1 MSFNFDEIINR
12 QKTDCVKHD
21 GLKLFLNAED
31 CLPMW
36 VADMDFKSPP
46 CIVNAIKKRLEHE
59 IFGYTIRTDR
69 FYNSI
74 VNWMQKRHNW
84 AINKEWISFSPGVVA
99 GFSIAIESLT
109 EPGDALIIQSP
120 VYFPFF
126 QTITDTGRKVIYNP
140 LKLENGRMTIDF
152 EDFKS
157 KLTPNVKMLLL
168 CNPHNPGG
176 RVWKRNE
183 LEQLAEICLANNMMV
198 ISDEIHADIVFAPS
212 KHIPFAS
219 LNDEIAEKT
228 LTVMSHS
235 KTFNVAG
242 LTTSF
247 VITQNAGMLK
257 KFNKGLHIPHLHMGN
272 IFGTEALIA
281 AYNEGEPWLNEL
293 LIYLEKNIS
302 YVDNFLKNEIP
313 LLKLIIPESTYLLW
327 IDCRELK
334 MNPKELNE
342 FFITKAKVAI
352 NEGSM
357 FGPGGEGFIRINVGC
372 PIAIVEKALNQIKMA
387 LNSY

>member
-1 MSFNFDEIINR
+1 MSFDFDEIINR
-12 QKTDCVKHD
+12 KNTDCVKHD
-21 GLKLFLNAED
+21 GMKLFLNAEE

-46 CIVNAIKKRLEHE
+46 CIVDAIKKRLEHE
-59 IFGYTIRTDR
+59 VFGYTIRTDR

-74 VNWMQKRHNW
+74 VNWMQKRHGW
-84 AINKEWISFSPGVVA
+84 EIKKEWISFSPGVVA
-99 GFSIAIESLT
+99 GFSIAIENLT

-126 QTITDTGRKVIYNP
+126 QTIISTGRKVIYNP
-140 LKLENGRMTIDF
+140 LRLENGRMTIDF
-152 EDFKS
+152 DDFKS

-176 RVWKRNE
+176 SVWKRNE

-198 ISDEIHADIVFAPS
+198 ISDEIHADIVFSPS

-219 LNDEIAEKT
+219 LNNEIGEKT

-247 VITQNAGMLK
+247 VITQNAEMLK

-281 AYNEGEPWLNEL
+281 AYEQGEPWLNEL
-293 LIYLEKNIS
+293 LVYLKNNIAFL
-302 YVDNFLKNEIP
+302 DNYLKNEIP
-313 LLKLIIPESTYLLW
+313 ILKLIIPESTYLLW
-327 IDCRELK
+327 IDCRALN
-334 MNPKELNE
+334 MNSKELNE
-342 FFITKAKVAI
+342 FFIQKAKVAI

-372 PIAIVEKALNQIKMA
+372 PKAIVEKALTQIKIA
-387 LNSY
+387 VNNI